1 VAIMAERARG
11 HGRSSLTVVL
21 LVLTGAAALSG
32 ALVFAAVAE
41 AGALFPPL
49 SRGLVASVAA
59 VVLISTGFSRE
70 EPVQWNAETPSS
82 WLERENL
89 LVAAWNGLALG
100 AGFVT
105 RLGFWLWWMLPL
117 VVFETASAPD
127 GLLVG
132 AAYGLTRVGLSSV
145 GAATVFWLH
154 SDVVARTVMAH
165 RRQATLAAD
174 PLFFCAAGIALTIA
188 ARITGVHL

>member
-1 VAIMAERARG
+1 MAERARG
-11 HGRSSLTVVL
+11 HGRSSLTVAL
-21 LVLTGAAALSG
+21 LVLTGFATLSG

-49 SRGLVASVAA
+49 SRGLVAATAS
-59 VVLISTGFSRE
+59 VVLISAAFSRE
-70 EPVQWNAETPSS
+70 EPVQWNAETPGS
-82 WLERENL
+82 WLEREDL

-105 RLGFWLWWMLPL
+105 RLGFWLWWVLPL
-117 VVFETASAPD
+117 VVFETAAGRD
-127 GLLVG
+127 GLLAG
-132 AAYGLTRVGLSSV
+132 AAYGLTRVGLSSI

-154 SDVVARTVMAH
+154 SDVVARTILA
-165 RRQATLAAD
+165 RRGHALLVAD

-188 ARITGVHL
+188 ARIAGVHF

>member
-1 VAIMAERARG
+1 MAIMAERARG
-11 HGRSSLTVVL
+11 HGRSSLTVAL
-21 LVLTGAAALSG
+21 LVLTGAAVLSG

-41 AGALFPPL
+41 AGTLFPPL
-49 SRGLVASVAA
+49 SRGFVALVAA
-59 VVLISTGFSRE
+59 VVLISAGFSRE

-105 RLGFWLWWMLPL
+105 RLGFWLWWVLPL
-117 VVFETASAPD
+117 MVFETAAGPD

-154 SDVVARTVMAH
+154 SDVVARATSARH
-165 RRQATLAAD
+165 RQATLVAD
-174 PLFFCAAGIALTIA
+174 PLFFCAAGIALVAA
-188 ARITGVHL
+188 ARITGAHF

>member
-1 VAIMAERARG
+1 MAIMAERARG
-11 HGRSSLTVVL
+11 HGRSSLRAAL
-21 LVLTGAAALSG
+21 LVLTGFATLSG

-49 SRGLVASVAA
+49 SRGLVAVAA
-59 VVLISTGFSRE
+59 SAVMISAAFSRQ
-70 EPVQWNAETPSS
+70 EPVQRNAETPAS

-105 RLGFWLWWMLPL
+105 RLGYWLWWVLPL
-117 VVFETASAPD
+117 VVFETAAAPD
-127 GLLVG
+127 GLLAG
-132 AAYGLTRVGLSSV
+132 AAYGLTRVGLSSI

-154 SDVVARTVMAH
+154 SDVVARTTFAH
-165 RRQATLAAD
+165 RRRAAAVAD

-188 ARITGVHL
+188 ARIAGIHF